1 MKPPSWDA
9 LPTSTKRRLA
19 VDLNNSRRGKY
30 LIAQALAL
38 GIRALQEVPEQK
50 REISSIQDMEILR
63 EMIYTL
69 PIHIEGVGIV

>member
-1 MKPPSWDA
+1 
-9 LPTSTKRRLA
+9 
-19 VDLNNSRRGKY
+19 
-30 LIAQALAL
+30 L